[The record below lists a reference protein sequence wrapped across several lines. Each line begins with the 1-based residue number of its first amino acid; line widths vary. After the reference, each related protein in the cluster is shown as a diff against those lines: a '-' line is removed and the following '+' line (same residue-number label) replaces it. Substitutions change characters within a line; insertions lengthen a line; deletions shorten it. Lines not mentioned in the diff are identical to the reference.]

1 MLQCKEVS
9 ILNNGNSINEYVI
22 KDKSGIT
29 IGRFEIV
36 EIDEINKKC
45 NIRFRFYRSD
55 DKCLLDETL
64 KQLLKATFKNIKINK
79 VNITMV
85 DNVNTGVFLDNGF
98 NLEGIF
104 SENIHLQGEYLNEI
118 SMGITRLSYNQSTR
132 MSLIDF
138 ETRNIKIRI
147 LTPGDAEEVL
157 NYSIRNKEHLEAF
170 EPSRDRPF
178 YTIQVQHNILNESY
192 RQYLKGVTLDF
203 GIFKEEK
210 LIGKVKLS
218 NIVYGVFRNGI
229 IGYSIDKEYEGKGY
243 MREAMEL
250 IINYAYEDMDL
261 HRIEAS
267 ALVENERSKK
277 LLKSCGFKVLGINEK
292 YLFINGKWR
301 DHITFY
307 KLK

>member
-1 MLQCKEVS
+1 MLQCKEVK
-9 ILNNGNSINEYVI
+9 ILNNGNSTNEYVV

-29 IGRFEIV
+29 IGRFEII

-55 DKCLLDETL
+55 DKCLLGETL
-64 KQLLKATFKNIKINK
+64 KLLLKATFKNIKINK

-85 DNVNTGVFLDNGF
+85 DNTNTGVFLDNGF

-118 SMGITRLSYNQSTR
+118 SMGITRLGYNQSTR
-132 MSLIDF
+132 MGLTDF
-138 ETRNIKIRI
+138 NMRDFRVRI
-147 LTPGDAEEVL
+147 LTSGDAEEVL
-157 NYSIRNKEHLEAF
+157 DYNIRNKEHLEAF
-170 EPSRDRPF
+170 EPNRDIPF
-178 YTIQVQHNILNESY
+178 YTLQVQHNILNESY
-192 RQYLKGVTLDF
+192 RQYLKGITLDF
-203 GIFKEEK
+203 GIFKEDK
-210 LIGKVKLS
+210 LIGKIKLS
-218 NIVYGVFRNGI
+218 NIVYGIFRNGI
-229 IGYSIDKEYEGKGY
+229 IGYSIDKEYEGRGH
-243 MREAMEL
+243 MREAMEI
-250 IINYAYEDMDL
+250 IINYAFEEMDL

-267 ALVENERSKK
+267 ALVDNERSKK

>member
-243 MREAMEL
+243 MREAMGL